1 MAKKRDILLTVL
13 FCGFIGAMA
22 ALTAFLPKQE
32 VSVNEKRTLAKFP
45 EFSVQ
50 KLFNGKWEKDFET
63 YISDHFPARNF
74 FASTDS
80 YYMLYSGRNGSNGVY
95 KGKDGYI
102 INTPVKCD
110 EEKLNANITA
120 INNFVKNTGIET
132 KLIVVPSTGYIMSEE
147 LPKVHTEYNDSEII
161 DDVKNRA
168 ENAEFIDI
176 RDTLTENK
184 DKQIYYKT
192 DHHWT
197 TLGAYYAYVAY
208 CEQKGLT
215 PVSLEELKENKV
227 EDFYGTFYSK
237 AKRPSQ
243 PADTIT
249 WYDVDVDEFA
259 FVANLQQDKQ
269 LAQLGEVVQED
280 GLELLRV
287 DGMMDQRKFEVRDKY
302 AAFMWGNSGYVKI
315 KSNHNLNHQ
324 EGKTS
329 RLLLFKDSYANSM
342 IPYLTYNYDEIIVVD
357 LRYMAKSTKELMQEE
372 FDDIFVM
379 YNFSTYVSGASDL
392 AKLKF

>member
-13 FCGFIGAMA
+13 FCGFIGTMA

-132 KLIVVPSTGYIMSEE
+132 KIIVVPSTGYIMSEE
-147 LPKVHTEYNDSEII
+147 LPKVHTEYNDGEII
-161 DDVKNRA
+161 DDIKNRA

-197 TLGAYYAYVAY
+197 SYGAYLAYKKWAESENIEVHFKRKPA
-208 CEQKGLT
+208 EILEEDNKVKGLVLENSET
-215 PVSLEELKENKV
+215 GEKEELMINGIFPFIGLDPMTQCAKSLGIVNAEGYIDANENMETAVKGV
-227 EDFYGTFYSK
+227 
-237 AKRPSQ
+237 
-243 PADTIT
+243 
-249 WYDVDVDEFA
+249 
-259 FVANLQQDKQ
+259 FVAGDVRSKQ
-269 LAQLGEVVQED
+269 LRQVVTATND
-280 GLELLRV
+280 GAIA
-287 DGMMDQRKFEVRDKY
+287 GQY
-302 AAFMWGNSGYVKI
+302 I
-315 KSNHNLNHQ
+315 
-324 EGKTS
+324 
-329 RLLLFKDSYANSM
+329 
-342 IPYLTYNYDEIIVVD
+342 
-357 LRYMAKSTKELMQEE
+357 
-372 FDDIFVM
+372 
-379 YNFSTYVSGASDL
+379 AS
-392 AKLKF
+392 LK

>member
-120 INNFVKNTGIET
+120 INNFLKNTGIET
-132 KLIVVPSTGYIMSEE
+132 KIIVVPSTGYIMSEE
-147 LPKVHTEYNDSEII
+147 LPKVHTEYNDGEII
-161 DDVKNRA
+161 DDIKNRA

-197 TLGAYYAYVAY
+197 SYGAYLAYKKWA
-208 CEQKGLT
+208 E
-215 PVSLEELKENKV
+215 SENIEV
-227 EDFYGTFYSK
+227 RSDYDIESTDGFFGTTYSK
-237 AKRPSQ
+237 SA
-243 PADTIT
+243 
-249 WYDVDVDEFA
+249 
-259 FVANLQQDKQ
+259 L
-269 LAQLGEVVQED
+269 
-280 GLELLRV
+280 
-287 DGMMDQRKFEVRDKY
+287 
-302 AAFMWGNSGYVKI
+302 
-315 KSNHNLNHQ
+315 
-324 EGKTS
+324 
-329 RLLLFKDSYANSM
+329 
-342 IPYLTYNYDEIIVVD
+342 
-357 LRYMAKSTKELMQEE
+357 
-372 FDDIFVM
+372 
-379 YNFSTYVSGASDL
+379 
-392 AKLKF
+392 

>member
-147 LPKVHTEYNDSEII
+147 LPKVHTEYNDGEII
-161 DDVKNRA
+161 NDIKNRA
-168 ENAEFIDI
+168 ENAKFIDI

-184 DKQIYYKT
+184 DKQIIIKP
-192 DHHWT
+192 T
-197 TLGAYYAYVAY
+197 TTGQVTVRIWHIKSG
-208 CEQKGLT
+208 QK
-215 PVSLEELKENKV
+215 
-227 EDFYGTFYSK
+227 
-237 AKRPSQ
+237 
-243 PADTIT
+243 
-249 WYDVDVDEFA
+249 
-259 FVANLQQDKQ
+259 
-269 LAQLGEVVQED
+269 
-280 GLELLRV
+280 
-287 DGMMDQRKFEVRDKY
+287 
-302 AAFMWGNSGYVKI
+302 VKI
-315 KSNHNLNHQ
+315 
-324 EGKTS
+324 
-329 RLLLFKDSYANSM
+329 
-342 IPYLTYNYDEIIVVD
+342 
-357 LRYMAKSTKELMQEE
+357 
-372 FDDIFVM
+372 
-379 YNFSTYVSGASDL
+379 
-392 AKLKF
+392 LKFAVIMILKVQTDFSARLIQKVHCGTKNLTV

>member
-50 KLFNGKWEKDFET
+50 KLFNGKWEKDFLKHIFQTTFPQEISLRQPIHIICFIRDVT
-63 YISDHFPARNF
+63 AQMGYI
-74 FASTDS
+74 
-80 YYMLYSGRNGSNGVY
+80 

-197 TLGAYYAYVAY
+197 SYGAYLAYKKWA
-208 CEQKGLT
+208 E
-215 PVSLEELKENKV
+215 SENIEV
-227 EDFYGTFYSK
+227 RSDYDIESTDGFFGTTYSK
-237 AKRPSQ
+237 SAL
-243 PADTIT
+243 
-249 WYDVDVDEFA
+249 WYE
-259 FVANLQQDKQ
+259 NLT
-269 LAQLGEVVQED
+269 V
-280 GLELLRV
+280 
-287 DGMMDQRKFEVRDKY
+287 
-302 AAFMWGNSGYVKI
+302 
-315 KSNHNLNHQ
+315 
-324 EGKTS
+324 
-329 RLLLFKDSYANSM
+329 
-342 IPYLTYNYDEIIVVD
+342 
-357 LRYMAKSTKELMQEE
+357 
-372 FDDIFVM
+372 
-379 YNFSTYVSGASDL
+379 
-392 AKLKF
+392 

>member
-22 ALTAFLPKQE
+22 VLIAFLPKQE

-110 EEKLNANITA
+110 EEKLNVNITA

-147 LPKVHTEYNDSEII
+147 LPKVHTEYNDGEII
-161 DDVKNRA
+161 DDIKNRA
-168 ENAEFIDI
+168 ENVEFIDI

-197 TLGAYYAYVAY
+197 SYGAYLAYKKWAGSENIEVRSDYDIESTDGFFGTTYSKSALWY
-208 CEQKGLT
+208 EKSDSIETWEYPINVTVTINDGFEDEVCDDMFFKEH
-215 PVSLEELKENKV
+215 LEEL
-227 EDFYGTFYSK
+227 
-237 AKRPSQ
+237 
-243 PADTIT
+243 
-249 WYDVDVDEFA
+249 
-259 FVANLQQDKQ
+259 
-269 LAQLGEVVQED
+269 
-280 GLELLRV
+280 
-287 DGMMDQRKFEVRDKY
+287 DKY
-302 AAFMWGNSGYVKI
+302 PVFLDG
-315 KSNHNLNHQ
+315 NHNFERIVNNDNDD
-324 EGKTS
+324 GKKV
-329 RLLLFKDSYANSM
+329 LVIKDSYAHCFVPFMAENCSQIDM
-342 IPYLTYNYDEIIVVD
+342 VD
-357 LRYMAKSTKELMQEE
+357 LRYYL
-372 FDDIFVM
+372 
-379 YNFSTYVSGASDL
+379 NNVSALTEHNSYDEVLILYGISNMCEANDL
-392 AKLKF
+392 AILQ

>member
-22 ALTAFLPKQE
+22 VLTAFLPKQE

-63 YISDHFPARNF
+63 YISDHFPVRNF

-147 LPKVHTEYNDSEII
+147 LPKVHTEYNDGEII
-161 DDVKNRA
+161 DDIKNRA

-197 TLGAYYAYVAY
+197 SYGAY
-208 CEQKGLT
+208 LT
-215 PVSLEELKENKV
+215 YKKWAESENIEVRSDYDIESTDGFFGTTYSKSALWYEKSDSIETWEYPINVTVTINDGFEDEVYDNMFFKEHLEEL
-227 EDFYGTFYSK
+227 
-237 AKRPSQ
+237 
-243 PADTIT
+243 
-249 WYDVDVDEFA
+249 
-259 FVANLQQDKQ
+259 DKYPVF
-269 LAQLGEVVQED
+269 LDGNHNFERIVNNDNED
-280 GLELLRV
+280 GKKVLV
-287 DGMMDQRKFEVRDKY
+287 
-302 AAFMWGNSGYVKI
+302 I
-315 KSNHNLNHQ
+315 
-324 EGKTS
+324 
-329 RLLLFKDSYANSM
+329 KDSYAHCFVPFMAENCSQIDM
-342 IPYLTYNYDEIIVVD
+342 VD
-357 LRYMAKSTKELMQEE
+357 LRYYL
-372 FDDIFVM
+372 
-379 YNFSTYVSGASDL
+379 NNVSALTEQNSYDEVLILYGISNMCEANDL
-392 AKLKF
+392 AILQ

>member
-1 MAKKRDILLTVL
+1 MAKERDILLTVL

-110 EEKLNANITA
+110 EEKLNA
-120 INNFVKNTGIET
+120 
-132 KLIVVPSTGYIMSEE
+132 MSEE
-147 LPKVHTEYNDSEII
+147 LPKVHTEYNDGEII
-161 DDVKNRA
+161 DDIKNRA

-176 RDTLTENK
+176 RDALTENK

-197 TLGAYYAYVAY
+197 SYGAYLAYKKWAESENIEVHFKRKPA
-208 CEQKGLT
+208 EILEVQTDFSARLIQKVHCGTKNLT
-215 PVSLEELKENKV
+215 V
-227 EDFYGTFYSK
+227 
-237 AKRPSQ
+237 
-243 PADTIT
+243 
-249 WYDVDVDEFA
+249 
-259 FVANLQQDKQ
+259 
-269 LAQLGEVVQED
+269 
-280 GLELLRV
+280 
-287 DGMMDQRKFEVRDKY
+287 
-302 AAFMWGNSGYVKI
+302 
-315 KSNHNLNHQ
+315 
-324 EGKTS
+324 
-329 RLLLFKDSYANSM
+329 
-342 IPYLTYNYDEIIVVD
+342 
-357 LRYMAKSTKELMQEE
+357 
-372 FDDIFVM
+372 
-379 YNFSTYVSGASDL
+379 
-392 AKLKF
+392 